1 MYSEKCPLYHFTLSL
16 SIVPDYCTVLWFSIY
31 NFQAPP
37 RKMESQ
43 SAPPTQLM
51 DSEYIIITLL
61 PAFSIPTQSSSNS
74 KCEMTSSSAP
84 SWIIMS
90 TTKLSV
96 NCVPT
101 YFPHLR
107 HSVTLWW
114 SYSNINWCL
123 PSARIL
129 NIWCSCSHSGD
140 LGLMHE
146 EWLRHLQSRSGI
158 VEQFT
163 TKMVIRTVN
172 SDYIASFD
180 TNKQYQT
187 GMVLWIDSMS
197 VLRNKRGGML
207 AFIMPNVNT
216 MSGQ

>member
-1 MYSEKCPLYHFTLSL
+1 
-16 SIVPDYCTVLWFSIY
+16 
-31 NFQAPP
+31 
-37 RKMESQ
+37 
-43 SAPPTQLM
+43 
-51 DSEYIIITLL
+51 
-61 PAFSIPTQSSSNS
+61 
-74 KCEMTSSSAP
+74 
-84 SWIIMS
+84 MS

-172 SDYIASFD
+172 SDYIASFV
-180 TNKQYQT
+180 TNKQYQSGMVMVMIVDWFYVGSKKQKT
-187 GMVLWIDSMS
+187 GMAGIHNAKCEYHVWTIK
-197 VLRNKRGGML
+197 VCCCWRCCNVKTLRWARTLNYNYV
-207 AFIMPNVNT
+207 AV
-216 MSGQ
+216 

>member
-1 MYSEKCPLYHFTLSL
+1 
-16 SIVPDYCTVLWFSIY
+16 
-31 NFQAPP
+31 
-37 RKMESQ
+37 
-43 SAPPTQLM
+43 
-51 DSEYIIITLL
+51 
-61 PAFSIPTQSSSNS
+61 
-74 KCEMTSSSAP
+74 
-84 SWIIMS
+84 MS

-172 SDYIASFD
+172 SDYIASFV
-180 TNKQYQT
+180 TNKQSYWDGDGDDCRLILCIYVGSKKQ
-187 GMVLWIDSMS
+187 
-197 VLRNKRGGML
+197 KRGHAGIHN
-207 AFIMPNVNT
+207 AKCEYHVWTIKSAAVDAVV
-216 MSGQ
+216 MSRLCAEPGL